1 MNIWPSVI
9 DDLLASIPRFLAG
22 TTSLR
27 PTFLSHFPA
36 QTSDPHMSTAAPMI
50 ETTSDQVTRRTDIRN
65 IAIIAHVD
73 HGKTSL
79 VDCLIKHS
87 GMFRDNQ
94 KMQEFMLDSND
105 LERERGIT
113 ILAKNIAMMYQDVR
127 VNIIDTPGHADFGG
141 EVERVLKMADGAL
154 LLVDAFEG
162 PRPQTRFVLQK
173 ALENGLKL
181 MVVINKIDRPDCRPD
196 EVLSK
201 TFDLLVELG
210 ADDETLDF
218 PYIFTSAKEGYA
230 VHDPTE
236 KSGDICPLLDMVLDK
251 IPGPPVR
258 PDDPLQFMVTSLEWS
273 KYVGRIATG
282 RIAAG
287 KVRTGQ
293 QIALMQK
300 DGSVVKTKV
309 DQVQLFDN
317 LGRTDA
323 EEASAGDIVA
333 LVGLPEP
340 SIGDTVADVDQP
352 VALERV
358 EVDEPTLSMKFT
370 INSSPLAG
378 QHGKYVT
385 SRNLRERL
393 MRELQSNVA
402 LRIEETDEKDS
413 FKVSGR
419 GILHL
424 AVLIETMRRESF
436 ELSVGKP
443 EVIVK
448 EIDGKKCEP
457 YELLVVDVPTADVG
471 PVMELVGYRR
481 GQAKEMTATGTG
493 MTHLEFSI
501 PARGLIGLR
510 TRLLNATRGEAIM
523 HHRFDE
529 YRPVEGDVPARAN
542 GVLISQVPGKAVAYA
557 LWKLQ
562 ERAEIFTKPGE
573 DVYEGMIIGEN
584 SRDND
589 MTVNPV
595 REKKLTNVRSSGAD
609 DAIVLR
615 PPREMTLEAALEYI
629 EWDEYVEVTPQ
640 VIRLRKTFLTE
651 NGRKRFARK

>member
-1 MNIWPSVI
+1 
-9 DDLLASIPRFLAG
+9 
-22 TTSLR
+22 
-27 PTFLSHFPA
+27 
-36 QTSDPHMSTAAPMI
+36 MSTA
-50 ETTSDQVTRRTDIRN
+50 TTLNESDGIIRRTDIRN

-79 VDCLIKHS
+79 VDCLIRQS
-87 GMFRDNQ
+87 GMFRENQ
-94 KMQEFMLDSND
+94 EMQECLLDSND

-113 ILAKNIAMMYQDVR
+113 ILAKNIAMMYEDVR
-127 VNIIDTPGHADFGG
+127 INVIDTPGHADFGG

-196 EVLSK
+196 EVLSA

-218 PYIFTSAKEGYA
+218 PYIFTSARDGYA
-230 VHDPTE
+230 VHDHSQRE
-236 KSGDICPLLDMVLDK
+236 GDIRPLLDMVLDR
-251 IPGPPVR
+251 IPGPAVR
-258 PDDPLQFMVTSLEWS
+258 PNDPLQLMVTSLEYS
-273 KYVGRIATG
+273 RYVGRIATG
-282 RIAAG
+282 RIQSG
-287 KVRTGQ
+287 TLRTGQ
-293 QIALMQK
+293 QIALMRR
-300 DGSVVKTKV
+300 DNSIDRMKT

-317 LGRTDA
+317 LGRADA

-333 LVGLPEP
+333 VIGLKDPE
-340 SIGDTVADVDQP
+340 IGDTIADVDNP
-352 VALERV
+352 TALERI

-370 INSSPLAG
+370 VNSSPLAG

-393 MRELQSNVA
+393 QRELQSNVA
-402 LRIEETDEKDS
+402 LRVEETGDKDS

-424 AVLIETMRRESF
+424 AILIETMRREGY

-443 EVIVK
+443 EVIVR
-448 EIDGKKCEP
+448 EIDGKRCEP
-457 YELLVVDVPTADVG
+457 YELLVVDVPSEDVG
-471 PVMELVGYRR
+471 SVMELVGNRR
-481 GQAKEMTATGTG
+481 AQAKEMTATGTG

-510 TRLLNATRGEAIM
+510 TRMLNATRGEAIM
-523 HHRFDE
+523 HHRFED
-529 YRPVEGDVPARAN
+529 YRPIEGDIPSRQN
-542 GVLISQVPGKAVAYA
+542 GVLVSQVGGSAVAYA

-562 ERAEIFTKPGE
+562 ERADMFVNPGD
-573 DVYEGMIIGEN
+573 DVYEGMVIGEN
-584 SRDND
+584 SREHD
-589 MTVNPV
+589 MVVNPV
-595 REKKLTNVRSSGAD
+595 REKKLTNVRSAGAD
-609 DAIVLR
+609 EAIVLR
-615 PPREMTLEAALEYI
+615 PPRDMPLEAALEYI

-651 NGRKRFARK
+651 NERKRFARK

>member
-1 MNIWPSVI
+1 MS
-9 DDLLASIPRFLAG
+9 ASTQIPE
-22 TTSLR
+22 
-27 PTFLSHFPA
+27 
-36 QTSDPHMSTAAPMI
+36 ST
-50 ETTSDQVTRRTDIRN
+50 VTRRDDIRN

-79 VDCLIKHS
+79 VDCLIKQS

-94 KMQEFMLDSND
+94 KMQECLLDSND

-113 ILAKNIAMMYQDVR
+113 ILAKNIAMMYEGVR
-127 VNIIDTPGHADFGG
+127 INIIDTPGHADFGG
-141 EVERVLKMADGAL
+141 EVERVLKMADGAV

-162 PRPQTRFVLQK
+162 PRPQTRFVLKK

-181 MVVINKIDRPDCRPD
+181 MVVINKIDRQDCRPE
-196 EVLSK
+196 EVLSQ
-201 TFDLLVELG
+201 TFDLLVELE

-218 PYIFTSAKEGYA
+218 PYIFSSAKEGYA
-230 VHDPTE
+230 VHDSE
-236 KSGDICPLLDMVLDK
+236 AREGDIRPLLDMVLDK
-251 IPGPPVR
+251 IPGPAVR
-258 PDDPLQFMVTSLEWS
+258 PQDPLQFMVTSLEYS

-282 RIAAG
+282 RISAG
-287 KVRTGQ
+287 KVKTGQ
-293 QIALMQK
+293 QIALMRK
-300 DGSVVKTKV
+300 DGKVEKAKV

-323 EEASAGDIVA
+323 DEASAGDLVA
-333 LVGLPEP
+333 LIGLPDP
-340 SIGDTVADVDQP
+340 AIGDTVADVDSP

-393 MRELQSNVA
+393 YRELQSNVA
-402 LRIEETDEKDS
+402 LRIEETEDKDS

-424 AVLIETMRRESF
+424 AVLIETMRREGF

-448 EIDGKKCEP
+448 EIDGQKCEP

-471 PVMELVGYRR
+471 PVMELAGNRR
-481 GQAKEMTATGTG
+481 ATTTEMTGSDTG

-510 TRLLNATRGEAIM
+510 TRMLNATRGEAIM
-523 HHRFDE
+523 HHRFEE
-529 YRPVEGDVPARAN
+529 YRPIEGDIPARQN
-542 GVLISQVPGKAVAYA
+542 GVLISQVSGKSVAYA

-562 ERAEIFTKPGE
+562 ERAEMFVNAGE
-573 DVYEGMIIGEN
+573 DVYEGMVIGEN
-584 SRDND
+584 SREND
-589 MTVNPV
+589 MVVNPV

-609 DAIVLR
+609 DAIAMR
-615 PPREMTLEAALEYI
+615 PPREMSLEAALEYI
-629 EWDEYVEVTPQ
+629 EWDEYVEITPE
-640 VIRLRKTFLTE
+640 VIRIRKTYLTE
-651 NGRKRFARK
+651 NERKRFARK